1 MAGRELFAP
10 RRAKH
15 RRTWTIAG
23 IVLLAVF
30 LVGGFLLSAV
40 LSSFFGWDALMAE
53 YSWGNMAYQLVVGFG
68 LVTLVCL
75 LWVFIF
81 ERRGIGAIGLN
92 GKPVGRFLRGY
103 VIGLVF
109 LAGVVG
115 IIAYMGGY
123 EIEGSGSL
131 AVAALV
137 PIGVI
142 LLGFIIQ
149 GSTEEILFRGW
160 LMSVISSRHGA
171 FWAILITSVLF
182 GLLHGSNIP
191 PGQALYLG
199 VSNIVLVGLFLA
211 LYALKEGSIWGVCGF
226 HASWNWLLGV
236 GFGLEVSGGLIVDQP
251 LIVDLASTSDV
262 PWWITGGPFG
272 PEASVVTAAIF
283 ATGCVILLLFGRPA
297 DFGVEDAKVESV
309 SDALDENR
317 HHQ

>member
-10 RRAKH
+10 RRAKN
-15 RRTWTIAG
+15 RRTWTIAS

-30 LVGGFLLSAV
+30 LVGGFLLARE
-40 LSSFFGWDALMAE
+40 LSTFFGWDALMAE
-53 YSWGNMAYQLVVGFG
+53 YSWGPVAYQLGVSFG
-68 LVTLVCL
+68 LVSLVCL

-92 GKPVGRFLRGY
+92 GRFLVRFLRGY
-103 VIGLVF
+103 VVGLGF

-123 EIEGSGSL
+123 EVEGSGAL

-182 GLLHGSNIP
+182 GLLHGFNIP
-191 PGQALYLG
+191 PGHVLYLG
-199 VSNIVLVGLFLA
+199 VTNIVLVGLFLA

-236 GFGLEVSGGLIVDQP
+236 GFGLEVSGGHIVEQP
-251 LIVDLASTSDV
+251 LIVDLASTNDV

-272 PEASVVTAAIF
+272 PEASVVTAAVF
-283 ATGCVILLLFGRPA
+283 ATGCVIVLLFGRAA
-297 DFGVEDAKVESV
+297 DFGVEAAVAQDIPGE
-309 SDALDENR
+309 
-317 HHQ
+317 